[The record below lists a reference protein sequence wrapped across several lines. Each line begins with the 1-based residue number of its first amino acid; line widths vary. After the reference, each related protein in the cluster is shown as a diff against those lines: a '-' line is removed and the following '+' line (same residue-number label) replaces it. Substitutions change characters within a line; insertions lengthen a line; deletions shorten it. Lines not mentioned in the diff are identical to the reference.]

1 MEHMIE
7 SGIVHGLIYRLVW
20 MLSHHMGIGGFFAFA
35 LAGIA
40 AVALTRRVLRRRRR
54 AG

>member
-7 SGIVHGLIYRLVW
+7 SGIVHGLIYRLIW
-20 MLSHHMGIGGFFAFA
+20 MLSHHLGIGGMAA
-35 LAGIA
+35 VTIASIA
-40 AVALTRRVLRRRRR
+40 AVAITRRMLRRRRR